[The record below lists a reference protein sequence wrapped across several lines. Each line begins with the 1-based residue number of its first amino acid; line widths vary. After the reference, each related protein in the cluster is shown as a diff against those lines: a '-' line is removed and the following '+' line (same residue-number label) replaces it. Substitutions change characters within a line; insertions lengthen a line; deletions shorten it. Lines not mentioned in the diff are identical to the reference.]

1 MKVLDLTQP
10 LDEHTV
16 LWPDEEPFEAIAPDE
31 YAEDGFWS
39 RRFSSPEHA
48 GTHLDAP
55 AHCVEGGATVGDIAA
70 EQLVCPAVRIDA
82 RALCDGDAAWVLSAA
97 DVEAWEAEHG
107 RIPAGAGVLLCTG
120 WDAFRDEDPGR
131 YAGDPLA
138 FPGYG
143 TDAATLL
150 VERGV
155 VGIGIDTLGVD
166 AGYATDFDVHRITLP
181 AGVWHLE
188 GATGLAAVPPT
199 GATLVVGALRLP
211 GASGTPVRALALI
224 P

>member
-10 LDEHTV
+10 LDERTV
-16 LWPDEEPFEAIAPDE
+16 LWPDELPFEAVGPAE
-31 YAEDGFWS
+31 YDADGFWS

-55 AHCVEGGATVGDIAA
+55 AHCVEGGAAVGDIAA
-70 EQLVCPAVRIDA
+70 EQLVRPVVRIDA
-82 RALCDGDAAWVLSAA
+82 RALCGGDPAWLLRAA
-97 DVEAWEAEHG
+97 DVEAWESQHG
-107 RIPAGAGVLLCTG
+107 RIPSGAAVLLCTG
-120 WDAFRDEDPGR
+120 WDAYREDAAR

-138 FPGYG
+138 FPGFG

-150 VERGV
+150 VRRGV
-155 VGIGIDTLGVD
+155 AGIGIDTLGVD
-166 AGYATDFDVHRITLP
+166 AGAATDFAVHRITLP
-181 AGVWHLE
+181 AGLWHLE
-188 GATGLAAVPPT
+188 GLIGLADVPPT

-211 GASGTPVRALALI
+211 GASGTPARVFALV